1 MLTIAVEG
9 SQAIEAIAERS
20 PEPSLHARVSLG
32 GAGNLGLD
40 RLEGPEA
47 NRRQTLCDFA
57 QTS

>member
-1 MLTIAVEG
+1 VEG